1 MEKLKLLFK
10 GINLT
15 EFCEEFGLS
24 YDYVRKL
31 FKGKYQLSA
40 DMEVKLLDAYGS
52 FLENRQKIYN
62 S

>member
-1 MEKLKLLFK
+1 MEKLKKLFK

-15 EFCEEFGLS
+15 DFCEEFGLS

-31 FKGKYQLSA
+31 FKGKYELSA
-40 DMEVKLLDAYGS
+40 DMEAKLLESYGK
-52 FLENRQKIYN
+52 FLENRQEIFN

>member
-1 MEKLKLLFK
+1 MEKLKKLFK

-15 EFCEEFGLS
+15 EFCEEFNLS